1 MSQPEGAIP
10 FSFFTSLITAISAI
24 KPFQAGYKG
33 NVPFYAL
40 DKFKA
45 WRQYF
50 LAHFPAPLPH
60 TTCIIFCLLFPE
72 LDTYRKYHLK
82 EAKLAQ
88 ANSDEASRLSIHDID
103 DLLDE
108 LASLSPNSDASIHT
122 KYPREMRRTRQE
134 ILRALFRRLNPSDAG
149 ILAQIVLKDLVPLL
163 YPVCPSGYG
172 AELRDYNTKS
182 VKRLR
187 VEDAMDVWD
196 PSGRLRR
203 LYRTHSDIRYAT
215 EAFERGEEEYKPQ
228 VGTRIKIPKSLK
240 LQGIKNAF
248 NTFSIRSSR
257 VWVETKYDGER
268 AQIHVQV
275 ETDGTS
281 TITIFSKSGRN
292 STLDRIAVHWIVR
305 QALGLRDPET
315 GYPGR
320 DDCKVKKNV
329 VLDAEMV
336 AWDTDH
342 IDEFWRIRSLVER
355 TATGARRRW
364 RPSGAKERKA
374 DQSPHAGYSQ
384 SSLISDCDEDMTDD
398 THLALVFF
406 DIMVLDDESLLGR
419 PYSHRRSMLESVVEL
434 IPHYC
439 LFSERYPVDLPRLLS
454 SPSQE
459 DSDSDDDHAPEDRRY
474 VHMDITAQRTLE
486 RLYRIFARHLVDRRE
501 GIMIKADESRYDD
514 WSSQWAK
521 LKRDYIP
528 GYGDTLDLVL
538 VGAVWD
544 AERARE
550 LGVSPA
556 VYTTFYIG
564 ALTNAEAL
572 KKDPSVKPHYH
583 VYFVSSYGLT
593 RRQLE
598 DLNSRIKARPTVLFA
613 DLTLPKPRNVPIS
626 HPELEYTFRLFEGLT
641 KPHLVFCEPMLAEVF
656 GAGFDVARGS
666 KHYELRFPRIS
677 KIYNIED
684 RPHTACTTLHE
695 LADLAYAVVGRQST
709 KDEIDELWHRMND
722 ESDIA
727 ANGKRKRGP
736 TEDEWVELL
745 RAADEGR
752 LKPEQRKK
760 RVKDC
765 FARKPPPQEKAR
777 KTASPAANAKRG
789 ASSMDKVAGPS
800 RFARHSSRRP
810 MSTPPSIRTSFP
822 DASLRDTVALP
833 TPLTSP
839 IRHAPEVIDSCSPPS
854 SPVQVASSPPPDT
867 QATPF
872 LDFIQH
878 AGAIYYDLARD
889 HDEPSARY
897 GDVLNETLKNSS
909 AHVSPDL
916 QDFLKCC
923 GWMPD
928 YTQPSGAQRVYGVV
942 LSDVRGGAELESK
955 DGWLKILHRL
965 RFARSSLNEKGLA
978 PARARLW
985 IFDMDMLLY
994 AGQDFLCKHLA
1005 EL

>member
-1 MSQPEGAIP
+1 
-10 FSFFTSLITAISAI
+10 
-24 KPFQAGYKG
+24 Y
-33 NVPFYAL
+33 YAL
-40 DKFKA
+40 DKFRA

-50 LAHFPAPLPH
+50 LAQFPAPPTH
-60 TTCIIFCLLFPE
+60 TTRIVFCLLFPE

-88 ANSDEASRLSIHDID
+88 AVAQAIPLSRTSLDEWKDTGSSGCLGREISKALEQKSTNLDEASHLSVHDID

-122 KYPREMRRTRQE
+122 NYPRDLRRTRQE
-134 ILRALFRRLNPSDAG
+134 ILGAILRRLNPLDAG
-149 ILAQIVLKDLVPLL
+149 ILAQIILKDLVPLL
-163 YPVCPSGYG
+163 YPVRSSGYG
-172 AELRDYNTKS
+172 AELCDYNTKS

-187 VEDAMDVWD
+187 VEGAMDVWD

-203 LYRTHSDIRYAT
+203 LYCTHSDLRYAT
-215 EAFERGEEEYKPQ
+215 EAFERGEEEYRPQ

-275 ETDGTS
+275 EADGTS

-292 STLDRIAVHWIVR
+292 STFDRVAVHWIVR

-320 DDCKVKKNV
+320 DNCKVKKNV

-364 RPSGAKERKA
+364 RPSGAKKPKA
-374 DQSPHAGYSQ
+374 DQSLHDGFSQ

-406 DIMVLDDESLLGR
+406 DIMVLNDASLLGK
-419 PYSHRRSMLESVVEL
+419 PYSYRRSLVESVVEL
-434 IPHYC
+434 IPSYC
-439 LFSERYPVDLPRLLS
+439 LFSERYPVDLPR
-454 SPSQE
+454 
-459 DSDSDDDHAPEDRRY
+459 
-474 VHMDITAQRTLE
+474 
-486 RLYRIFARHLVDRRE
+486 RLYQIFARHLVDRRE

-572 KKDPSVKPHYH
+572 KKDPSMKPHYH

-593 RRQLE
+593 RRQIE
-598 DLNSRIKARPTVLFA
+598 DLNSRIKAKPTVLFS
-613 DLTLPKPRNVPIS
+613 DLTMVRP
-626 HPELEYTFRLFEGLT
+626 HPELEYTFRLFDGLA

-666 KHYELRFPRIS
+666 KYYELRFPRIS
-677 KIYNIED
+677 KIYNVED
-684 RPHTACTTLHE
+684 RPHTACTTLDE
-695 LADLAYAVVGRQST
+695 LTDLAYAVVGRQST
-709 KDEIDELWHRMND
+709 KDEI
-722 ESDIA
+722 
-727 ANGKRKRGP
+727 
-736 TEDEWVELL
+736 
-745 RAADEGR
+745 
-752 LKPEQRKK
+752 
-760 RVKDC
+760 
-765 FARKPPPQEKAR
+765 
-777 KTASPAANAKRG
+777 
-789 ASSMDKVAGPS
+789 
-800 RFARHSSRRP
+800 
-810 MSTPPSIRTSFP
+810 
-822 DASLRDTVALP
+822 
-833 TPLTSP
+833 
-839 IRHAPEVIDSCSPPS
+839 
-854 SPVQVASSPPPDT
+854 
-867 QATPF
+867 
-872 LDFIQH
+872 
-878 AGAIYYDLARD
+878 
-889 HDEPSARY
+889 
-897 GDVLNETLKNSS
+897 
-909 AHVSPDL
+909 
-916 QDFLKCC
+916 
-923 GWMPD
+923 
-928 YTQPSGAQRVYGVV
+928 
-942 LSDVRGGAELESK
+942 
-955 DGWLKILHRL
+955 
-965 RFARSSLNEKGLA
+965 
-978 PARARLW
+978 
-985 IFDMDMLLY
+985 
-994 AGQDFLCKHLA
+994 
-1005 EL
+1005 

>member
-1 MSQPEGAIP
+1 MSRCMRAIP

-24 KPFQAGYKG
+24 KHFQAGYKG
-33 NVPFYAL
+33 TVPFYAL
-40 DKFKA
+40 DKLKT
-45 WRQYF
+45 WRHYF
-50 LAHFPAPLPH
+50 LAHFPSPPPH
-60 TTCIIFCLLFPE
+60 TTRIIFCLLFPE

-88 ANSDEASRLSIHDID
+88 AVVQAVSSSHTCLNDWKESGSSGCLGREITEALELKSTNLEEASRLTVHDID

-122 KYPREMRRTRQE
+122 KYPRDMRRTRQE
-134 ILRALFRRLNPSDAG
+134 ILSALFRRLNPSDAG
-149 ILAQIVLKDLVPLL
+149 ILAQIILKDLVPLL
-163 YPVCPSGYG
+163 YPVRLSGYG
-172 AELRDYNTKS
+172 EELRDYNTKS

-187 VEDAMDVWD
+187 VEDAMGVWD
-196 PSGRLRR
+196 PSGHLRR

-292 STLDRIAVHWIVR
+292 STFDRIAVHWIVR
-305 QALGLRDPET
+305 QALGLRDPEA

-355 TATGARRRW
+355 TATGVRRRW

-406 DIMVLDDESLLGR
+406 DIMVLNDESLLGK
-419 PYSHRRSMLESVVEL
+419 PYSYRRFLLESVVEP

-439 LFSERYPVDLPRLLS
+439 LFSERYPVDLPRLPLVF
-454 SPSQE
+454 SQE
-459 DSDSDDDHAPEDRRY
+459 DSDSDDDDAPENRRSSIP
-474 VHMDITAQRTLE
+474 MDIAAQRALE
-486 RLYRIFARHLVDRRE
+486 RLYRMFARHLVDRRE

-514 WSSQWAK
+514 WSLQWAK

-544 AERARE
+544 AKRARE

-572 KKDPSVKPHYH
+572 KKDPSVNPHYH

-613 DLTLPKPRNVPIS
+613 DLTLVRPKDLA

-709 KDEIDELWHRMND
+709 KDEIDDTPAPFTMIWLEIM
-722 ESDIA
+722 
-727 ANGKRKRGP
+727 
-736 TEDEWVELL
+736 T
-745 RAADEGR
+745 
-752 LKPEQRKK
+752 
-760 RVKDC
+760 
-765 FARKPPPQEKAR
+765 
-777 KTASPAANAKRG
+777 SP
-789 ASSMDKVAGPS
+789 
-800 RFARHSSRRP
+800 
-810 MSTPPSIRTSFP
+810 
-822 DASLRDTVALP
+822 LRDTE
-833 TPLTSP
+833 TS
-839 IRHAPEVIDSCSPPS
+839 
-854 SPVQVASSPPPDT
+854 
-867 QATPF
+867 
-872 LDFIQH
+872 
-878 AGAIYYDLARD
+878 
-889 HDEPSARY
+889 
-897 GDVLNETLKNSS
+897 
-909 AHVSPDL
+909 
-916 QDFLKCC
+916 
-923 GWMPD
+923 
-928 YTQPSGAQRVYGVV
+928 
-942 LSDVRGGAELESK
+942 
-955 DGWLKILHRL
+955 
-965 RFARSSLNEKGLA
+965 
-978 PARARLW
+978 
-985 IFDMDMLLY
+985 
-994 AGQDFLCKHLA
+994 
-1005 EL
+1005 

>member
-1 MSQPEGAIP
+1 MSCREGR
-10 FSFFTSLITAISAI
+10 
-24 KPFQAGYKG
+24 
-33 NVPFYAL
+33 
-40 DKFKA
+40 A

-88 ANSDEASRLSIHDID
+88 AVAQVISSSHTCLDDWKESGSSGCLGREITKALEQKSTANEASRLSIHDID

-122 KYPREMRRTRQE
+122 KYPRDMRRTRQE

-149 ILAQIVLKDLVPLL
+149 ILAQIILKDLVPLL
-163 YPVCPSGYG
+163 YPVQ
-172 AELRDYNTKS
+172 LRDFNTKS

-215 EAFERGEEEYKPQ
+215 EALERGEEEYKPRI
-228 VGTRIKIPKSLK
+228 GTRIKIPKSLK
-240 LQGIKNAF
+240 LQGIRNAF
-248 NTFSIRSSR
+248 NTFSSRSSR

-292 STLDRIAVHWIVR
+292 STFDRIAVHWIVR

-320 DDCKVKKNV
+320 DDCKVNKNV

-364 RPSGAKERKA
+364 RPSGAKKRKA
-374 DQSPHAGYSQ
+374 DQLPHDGFSQ

-406 DIMVLDDESLLGR
+406 DIMVLNDESLLGK
-419 PYSHRRSMLESVVEL
+419 PYSYRRSLLESVVEP
-434 IPHYC
+434 IPSYC
-439 LFSERYPVDLPRLLS
+439 LFSERYPVDLPRLPL

-459 DSDSDDDHAPEDRRY
+459 DSDSDDDHAQEDRR
-474 VHMDITAQRTLE
+474 HSIPMDINAQRALE

-501 GIMIKADESRYDD
+501 GVMIKADESRYDD

-550 LGVSPA
+550 LGGRSVEERRTSNIVFMMPRTHHIC
-556 VYTTFYIG
+556 VQ
-564 ALTNAEAL
+564 
-572 KKDPSVKPHYH
+572 PSVKPHYH

-677 KIYNIED
+677 KIYNIVD

-695 LADLAYAVVGRQST
+695 LADLAYAVVGRLST

-722 ESDIA
+722 EFDGV

-736 TEDEWVELL
+736 TEDEL
-745 RAADEGR
+745 RPPLRQTRKSR
-752 LKPEQRKK
+752 L
-760 RVKDC
+760 
-765 FARKPPPQEKAR
+765 
-777 KTASPAANAKRG
+777 
-789 ASSMDKVAGPS
+789 SSIS
-800 RFARHSSRRP
+800 F
-810 MSTPPSIRTSFP
+810 STPASFTMIWLEIMTSP
-822 DASLRDTVALP
+822 LRDTE
-833 TPLTSP
+833 TS
-839 IRHAPEVIDSCSPPS
+839 
-854 SPVQVASSPPPDT
+854 
-867 QATPF
+867 
-872 LDFIQH
+872 
-878 AGAIYYDLARD
+878 
-889 HDEPSARY
+889 
-897 GDVLNETLKNSS
+897 
-909 AHVSPDL
+909 
-916 QDFLKCC
+916 
-923 GWMPD
+923 
-928 YTQPSGAQRVYGVV
+928 
-942 LSDVRGGAELESK
+942 
-955 DGWLKILHRL
+955 
-965 RFARSSLNEKGLA
+965 
-978 PARARLW
+978 
-985 IFDMDMLLY
+985 
-994 AGQDFLCKHLA
+994 
-1005 EL
+1005 

>member
-24 KPFQAGYKG
+24 KHFQAGYKG
-33 NVPFYAL
+33 TVPFYAL
-40 DKFKA
+40 DKLKT
-45 WRQYF
+45 WRHYF
-50 LAHFPAPLPH
+50 LAHFPSPPPH
-60 TTCIIFCLLFPE
+60 TTRIIFCLLFPE

-88 ANSDEASRLSIHDID
+88 AVVQAVSSSHTCLNDWKESGSSGCLGREITEALELKSTASTLRLTVHDID

-122 KYPREMRRTRQE
+122 KYPRDMRRTRQE
-134 ILRALFRRLNPSDAG
+134 ILSALFRRLNPSDAG
-149 ILAQIVLKDLVPLL
+149 ILAQIILKDLVPLL
-163 YPVCPSGYG
+163 YPVRPSGYG

-182 VKRLR
+182 VKRLW

-196 PSGRLRR
+196 PSGCLRR
-203 LYRTHSDIRYAT
+203 LYRTHSDIRHAT

-248 NTFSIRSSR
+248 NTFSIRSNR

-275 ETDGTS
+275 EADGTS

-292 STLDRIAVHWIVR
+292 STFDRVAVHWIVR
-305 QALGLRDPET
+305 QALGLRDLEA
-315 GYPGR
+315 GCPGR
-320 DDCKVKKNV
+320 DDCKVQKNV

-364 RPSGAKERKA
+364 RPSGAKKRKA
-374 DQSPHAGYSQ
+374 DQSLHDGYSQ

-406 DIMVLDDESLLGR
+406 DIMVLNDESLLGK
-419 PYSHRRSMLESVVEL
+419 PYSYRRFLLESVVEP

-439 LFSERYPVDLPRLLS
+439 LFSERYPVDLPRLPL
-454 SPSQE
+454 
-459 DSDSDDDHAPEDRRY
+459 
-474 VHMDITAQRTLE
+474 
-486 RLYRIFARHLVDRRE
+486 RLYRMFARHLVDRRE
-501 GIMIKADESRYDD
+501 GILIKADESRYDD
-514 WSSQWAK
+514 WSLQWAK

-544 AERARE
+544 AKRARE

-572 KKDPSVKPHYH
+572 KKDPSVNPHYH

-613 DLTLPKPRNVPIS
+613 DLTLVRPKDLA

-709 KDEIDELWHRMND
+709 KDEI
-722 ESDIA
+722 
-727 ANGKRKRGP
+727 
-736 TEDEWVELL
+736 
-745 RAADEGR
+745 
-752 LKPEQRKK
+752 
-760 RVKDC
+760 
-765 FARKPPPQEKAR
+765 
-777 KTASPAANAKRG
+777 
-789 ASSMDKVAGPS
+789 
-800 RFARHSSRRP
+800 
-810 MSTPPSIRTSFP
+810 
-822 DASLRDTVALP
+822 
-833 TPLTSP
+833 
-839 IRHAPEVIDSCSPPS
+839 
-854 SPVQVASSPPPDT
+854 
-867 QATPF
+867 
-872 LDFIQH
+872 
-878 AGAIYYDLARD
+878 
-889 HDEPSARY
+889 
-897 GDVLNETLKNSS
+897 
-909 AHVSPDL
+909 
-916 QDFLKCC
+916 
-923 GWMPD
+923 
-928 YTQPSGAQRVYGVV
+928 
-942 LSDVRGGAELESK
+942 
-955 DGWLKILHRL
+955 
-965 RFARSSLNEKGLA
+965 
-978 PARARLW
+978 
-985 IFDMDMLLY
+985 
-994 AGQDFLCKHLA
+994 
-1005 EL
+1005 